1 MPSAVQDKE
10 DKRFEQRLTPT
21 QLTMVSAVYDH
32 PIISPI
38 ENISIEYYPNPADT
52 GRTIVGGVGACFDSF
67 VQIILVIY
75 IGFYFIRATRN
86 RV

>member
-1 MPSAVQDKE
+1 
-10 DKRFEQRLTPT
+10 
-21 QLTMVSAVYDH
+21 MVSAVYDD

-67 VQIILVIY
+67 VQIVL
-75 IGFYFIRATRN
+75 
-86 RV
+86 

>member
-32 PIISPI
+32 PNISPI

-52 GRTIVGGVGACFDSF
+52 GRTIVGGGWVEDVGACFDSF
-67 VQIILVIY
+67 VQIVL
-75 IGFYFIRATRN
+75 
-86 RV
+86 

>member
-38 ENISIEYYPNPADT
+38 ENISIEYYQNPADT
-52 GRTIVGGVGACFDSF
+52 GRTTVGGVGACFDSF

-75 IGFYFIRATRN
+75 IEFYFIRATRN
-86 RV
+86 RA

>member
-32 PIISPI
+32 LIISLI
-38 ENISIEYYPNPADT
+38 ENISIVYYPNPA
-52 GRTIVGGVGACFDSF
+52 GP
-67 VQIILVIY
+67 
-75 IGFYFIRATRN
+75 
-86 RV
+86 